1 MRQEKQYLHWL
12 LGVPRIGYLRC
23 LRLLN
28 RFGSAKTV
36 WEADEADF
44 QNIPSISPKEVSAI
58 LASRTTYS
66 FAEQE
71 QFLKQHAI
79 RLLDRNDPE
88 YPPLLQQI
96 FDPPHLL
103 YVQGELLP
111 EDNHALAVVGSRHPT
126 NYGSLVTTKL
136 TSELAAA
143 GITVVSGLA
152 RGIDT
157 LAHEAALQA
166 NGRTIAVLAG
176 GLLNLYPSENKPLA
190 HRIVHQ
196 GALLSEFHP
205 LAPAHPG
212 MFPIRNRIISGMSR
226 AVLLV
231 EAARKS
237 GSLITADQALDQSR
251 DVFAVPGPITS
262 PLSQG
267 TNDLIRQGARLV
279 TGVEDIWEEYPDWR
293 PEPGDLTAS
302 SPVPASPEERQLL
315 DLIGYGAVHAD
326 HLLRFSSL
334 AAGTVHRLLLEM
346 ELKGWIKQMP
356 GQMYMKGNV

>member
-1 MRQEKQYLHWL
+1 MRQEKEYLHWL

-28 RFGSAKTV
+28 HFGSAETV
-36 WEADEADF
+36 WEANEADF
-44 QNIPSISPKEVSAI
+44 QNVPSISQKEVSAI
-58 LASRTTYS
+58 LTSRQTYS

-71 QFLKQHAI
+71 QFLKRHSI

-88 YPPLLQQI
+88 YPPLLLQI

-103 YVQGELLP
+103 YIQGELLP
-111 EDNHALAVVGSRHPT
+111 EDEHALAVVGSRHPT
-126 NYGSLVTTKL
+126 NYGSLVTNKL
-136 TSELAAA
+136 TSELAVA
-143 GITVVSGLA
+143 GITIVSGLA
-152 RGIDT
+152 KGIDA

-190 HRIVHQ
+190 RRIVQQ

-212 MFPIRNRIISGMSR
+212 MFPVRNRIISGISR
-226 AVLLV
+226 AVLIM

-237 GSLITADQALDQSR
+237 GSLITADQAIEQSR

-279 TGVEDIWEEYPDWR
+279 TGMEDIWEEYPDWR
-293 PEPGDLTAS
+293 PVSGDLSTAS
-302 SPVPASPEERQLL
+302 PIPMSPEEKRLL
-315 DLIGYGAVHAD
+315 DLIGYGAVHAE
-326 HLLRFSSL
+326 HLLRSANL
-334 AAGTVHRLLLEM
+334 AVGTVYRLLLEM
-346 ELKGWIKQMP
+346 ELKGWVKQMP